1 MYQLSVEDVLKRYKT
16 TPEGINEKEAKERQI
31 IYGKN
36 KLEVKQKN
44 KMFTRFFKQFTDPMV
59 IILTISGLI
68 AFSLNNI
75 RDAIVL
81 FFIVALN
88 IIISFVQEFKAEK
101 VLDSLK
107 ILVKAKAKVMRSGKL
122 IEMNAEDI
130 VPGDIINMEAGD
142 RVPADV
148 RIIEESNF
156 SANDFSLTGESNPV
170 KKFIH
175 AIDREVH
182 LGDRNNLLF
191 MGTTIATGKGKGV
204 IIATG
209 MKTEIGRIADM
220 SRTTSEERS
229 PLQKQL
235 DHVAKKLTL
244 VAGLIGIAI
253 FMAGSFRELSLN
265 ESLIFAL
272 SVASSIVPQA
282 LPTQISIALSLSA
295 GRLSRKKTII
305 KKLSAVETLGSTHVI
320 CTDKTGTL
328 TTNEMTV
335 QEILFGKKR
344 YSVSGVGYEPN
355 GKFFLNE
362 NENETE
368 NKMEI
373 SPEENKFLKPLF
385 LTGIFASTAQ
395 ISPPDKEHH
404 TWYAIGDPTEAA
416 LITLGE
422 KANLNQKKLN
432 ETCEELKVFSFDAA
446 RKMMTSIRKT
456 PTEKNEAATS
466 AASIISTK
474 SAMSEISTMS
484 TEKTNSS
491 KTPIRAY
498 IKGAPLII
506 LERCTH
512 YLDGA
517 EIKPMTEK
525 HRKFLIAED
534 ENFAKQAYRIL
545 AFAYRDLNE
554 YNEKITM
561 TDVEQ
566 QMTFIGMAA
575 MMDPPRT
582 EVKDAMAAAKKAY
595 IRIIVITGDFALT
608 AKAIAQKIGLGDETN
623 INVIANKE
631 LEKMSDLELLHSLI
645 KENIIF
651 SRTAPED
658 KLRIVDLLKRA
669 GEIVAVTGDGI
680 NDAPALKR
688 ADIGVAMGKTG
699 TDVAQESAEIVLMND
714 SFATLVDAIREGRI
728 IYANLKKTIIG
739 TLMACMGELSIVL
752 LSMFFGFYFD
762 MPLSI
767 LAIQI
772 LAIDMGGEF
781 LPLTALT
788 WDPGEK
794 NIMTEPPRSPTDYI
808 LNKRRLM
815 DIAWTSILMGILTYG
830 NFLLFAPR
838 EGFSWK
844 GFSNLDS
851 PLYFQALTLSY
862 VTIVF
867 IQLANILSLRTK
879 QSIFSKYLWSNRRL
893 LISYALSII
902 LVLNVSYNPYLSK
915 LLQTGPLN
923 MSDWLMAIAAA
934 GLFLLIQEI
943 YKKRP
948 RLKEA

>member
-16 TPEGINEKEAKERQI
+16 TPEGISGKEAKERQI

-36 KLEVKQKN
+36 RLEVKQKN

-68 AFSLNNI
+68 AFFLNNI
-75 RDAIVL
+75 RDATVL
-81 FFIVALN
+81 FTIVALN
-88 IIISFVQEFKAEK
+88 IIISFVQEYKAEK

-107 ILVKAKAKVMRSGKL
+107 ILVKAKAKVTRSGKL
-122 IEMNAEDI
+122 VEMNAEDI

-148 RIIEESNF
+148 RIIEENNF
-156 SANDFSLTGESNPV
+156 SANDFSLTGESSPV
-170 KKFIH
+170 KKFTH

-209 MKTEIGRIADM
+209 MKTVIGQIADL

-295 GRLSRKKTII
+295 GRLARKKTII

-335 QEILFGKKR
+335 QEILFGKKH

-355 GKFFLNE
+355 GKILFAN
-362 NENETE
+362 NAKNETE
-368 NKMEI
+368 NKTEI
-373 SPEENKFLKPLF
+373 TLDERELLKPLF

-395 ISPPDKEHH
+395 ISSPDTEHR

-432 ETCEELKVFSFDAA
+432 ETHKELKVFSFDAA
-446 RKMMTSIRKT
+446 RKMMTSIRKI
-456 PTEKNEAATS
+456 PTVESASEGETASEKNTV
-466 AASIISTK
+466 
-474 SAMSEISTMS
+474 
-484 TEKTNSS
+484 
-491 KTPIRAY
+491 RAY
-498 IKGAPLII
+498 IKGAPLVI

-517 EIKPMTEK
+517 EIKPMTEE
-525 HRKFLIAED
+525 HRKFLIEED

-545 AFAYRDLNE
+545 AFAYRGLTPYD
-554 YNEKITM
+554 EKITM
-561 TDVEQ
+561 GEVEQ
-566 QMTFIGMAA
+566 QMTFIGMVA
-575 MMDPPRT
+575 MMDPPRN
-582 EVKDAMAAAKKAY
+582 EVKEAMAAAKKAY

-608 AKAIAQKIGLGDETN
+608 AKAIAQKIGLGNETN
-623 INVIANKE
+623 INVITNKE

-699 TDVAQESAEIVLMND
+699 TDVAQESAEIVLMDD

-728 IYANLKKTIIG
+728 IYTNLKKTIIG

-752 LSMFFGFYFD
+752 FSMFFGFYFD
-762 MPLSI
+762 MPLGI

-794 NIMTEPPRSPTDYI
+794 DIMKEPPRSPTNYI

-815 DIAWTSILMGILTYG
+815 DIAWTSILMGALAYG

-844 GFSNLDS
+844 GFSDLQS
-851 PLYFQALTLSY
+851 PLYYQALTLSY

-879 QSIFSKYLWSNRRL
+879 KNILNKYLWSNRRL

-923 MSDWLMAIAAA
+923 PSDWLMAVTAA
-934 GLFLLIQEI
+934 GLFLFIREV
-943 YKKRP
+943 YKKWP
-948 RLKEA
+948 HPKED